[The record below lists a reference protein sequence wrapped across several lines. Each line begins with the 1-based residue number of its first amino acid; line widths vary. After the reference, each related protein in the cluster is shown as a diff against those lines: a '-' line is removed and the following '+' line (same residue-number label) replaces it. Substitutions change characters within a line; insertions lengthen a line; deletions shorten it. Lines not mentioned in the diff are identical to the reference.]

1 MEYRKNYYKRDE
13 RPESTFPGTV
23 GSVANGVF
31 DFCVECHGLLVVT
44 SENINDYGK
53 VALFM
58 MGEHLN
64 QSHIDDLDAMS
75 KWFVP
80 LGILP
85 IYFIVDKID
94 SIDLTKFLTHNS

>member
-1 MEYRKNYYKRDE
+1 MEYRETYFNRNK
-13 RPESTFPGTV
+13 RPESEFPGTV
-23 GSVANGVF
+23 SGVANGVF
-31 DFCVECHGLLVVT
+31 NFCVACDELLIVT

-58 MGEHLN
+58 MGESLE
-64 QSHIDDLDAMS
+64 QDHIDDLDKMS

-85 IYFIVDKID
+85 VYFIVESIKGID
-94 SIDLTKFLTHNS
+94 CKKLLTI